1 MMIKDERQRKIRR
14 LLMFISKK
22 RVNEL
27 RSELN
32 RESVTTVQSDTL
44 RMTLG
49 HLMVDPTRGRIK
61 WKTNELKQ

>member
-32 RESVTTVQSDTL
+32 RESVTTVHVT
-44 RMTLG
+44 
-49 HLMVDPTRGRIK
+49 P
-61 WKTNELKQ
+61 